1 MSRENEKVLTADQ
14 YVVAE
19 LLKVKEELEETKR
32 NLNNVV
38 SANTYLTIENVKL
51 ETNLREIRKF
61 FKVEKGV
68 SGAAYVESVDKN
80 GRYCGFIVWEHDN
93 DFQDMLKLF
102 GLEKDYESIKQRDA
116 KETTIEETGDPTPET
131 QEDAIEKESV

>member
-1 MSRENEKVLTADQ
+1 MSRENEKVMTADQ

-19 LLKVKEELEETKR
+19 LLKVKEELEETKK

-61 FKVEKGV
+61 FKIENGA
-68 SGAAYVESVDKN
+68 SGSIYIESIDQN
-80 GRYCGFIVWEHDN
+80 GRFGGFMVWESDK
-93 DFQDMLKLF
+93 DFQDLLKLF
-102 GLEKDYESIKQRDA
+102 GLEKDYESIKQEDA
-116 KETTIEETGDPTPET
+116 NAQVEPTPET
-131 QEDAIEKESV
+131 QEETQKESV